1 MGRNELDPI
10 EKDEWRERAKKL
22 NASRED
28 EDEDEMLDGELDD
41 ALDGEMDDDELDDD
55 ELSIPKLLEGA
66 KKRKARKES
75 IALECDEKVDAM
87 MDNGVRVNP
96 LLREM
101 YGEKKGAAASR
112 PLPPRRSVE

>member
-1 MGRNELDPI
+1 MIRPTFSDSFGVVSQLIGAKWKELDPTA
-10 EKDEWRERAKKL
+10 KDEWRERAKKL

-55 ELSIPKLLEGA
+55 DDELSIPKMLEGA

-75 IALECDEKVDAM
+75 IGA
-87 MDNGVRVNP
+87 GV
-96 LLREM
+96 
-101 YGEKKGAAASR
+101 
-112 PLPPRRSVE
+112 